1 MNIRH
6 KKILIAFSTIAIAY
20 GVNTIAFAAKE
31 EAKATKEAP
40 KDSKATDKDAKQ
52 DKAATKEAITLTAD
66 EKSNSAV
73 DLPSIDEIY
82 RDANKAKITNDWG
95 KLIKLSAKDY
105 SSLTAPNKAF
115 EAGKTL
121 SDVAFITVSA
131 EKEIP
136 PAKEVVEI
144 AYNTL
149 AALELPTD
157 IKAEIQLLKEQVSN
171 GSLAGKE
178 LRKKMDTLLA
188 ETVSKIEQDTNP
200 AIKDS
205 GSLVLAAGY
214 FKVLYLGA
222 LTVSAYDKPTPE
234 QLQMFKWDNLTA
246 YFLDYFTNKASAE
259 YKDNASVKSLVAA
272 LQEISPI
279 VNKKR
284 EDINKDDVAKIA
296 KALMP
301 LFG

>member
-1 MNIRH
+1 MNIKKR
-6 KKILIAFSTIAIAY
+6 KILIAFSTIAIAC
-20 GVNTIAFAAKE
+20 GLSTTTFAAKE
-31 EAKATKEAP
+31 AKKEAKKEVKTTKEA
-40 KDSKATDKDAKQ
+40 KQ
-52 DKAATKEAITLTAD
+52 DVKEGKEAITLTDAD
-66 EKSNSAV
+66 KNAPLY
-73 DLPSIDEIY
+73 LPGIDEIH
-82 RDANKAKITNDWG
+82 RDAQNAKITNDWG

-105 SSLTAPNKAF
+105 AGLTAPNKAF

-131 EKEIP
+131 EKGVP
-136 PAKEVVEI
+136 PSKEVVEI

-149 AALELPTD
+149 ATLALPDD

-171 GSLAGKE
+171 GSLAGKD
-178 LRKKMDTLLA
+178 LRKKVDSLLA
-188 ETVSKIEQDTNP
+188 ETVSKIEQDQNP

-214 FKVLYLGA
+214 FKAFYLGA
-222 LTVSAYDKPTPE
+222 LTVSGYDKPTPE
-234 QLQMFKWDNLTA
+234 QLQMFQWDALTA

-259 YKDNASVKSLVAA
+259 YKDNDTVKSFVAA
-272 LQEISPI
+272 LQEITPI

-284 EDINKDDVAKIA
+284 EDINKDDVTKIA

>member
-1 MNIRH
+1 MNIRNR
-6 KKILIAFSTIAIAY
+6 KILIAFSTIAIAY
-20 GVNTIAFAAKE
+20 GVNTTAFAAEDAKKE
-31 EAKATKEAP
+31 VKATTEAT
-40 KDSKATDKDAKQ
+40 KDAAKDAKV
-52 DKAATKEAITLTAD
+52 ATKAPITLTED
-66 EKSNSAV
+66 DKNNSFP
-73 DLPSIDEIY
+73 DLPGIEEIHQ
-82 RDANKAKITNDWG
+82 DAKNANITNDWG

-121 SDVAFITVSA
+121 SDVTFITISA
-131 EKEIP
+131 EKDVAP
-136 PAKEVVEI
+136 SKEVVEI

-149 AALELPTD
+149 AALELPND
-157 IKAEIQLLKEQVSN
+157 IKAEIQLLKEQASN
-171 GSLAGKE
+171 GSLAGKD
-178 LRKKMDTLLA
+178 LRKKIDTLLT
-188 ETVSKIEQDTNP
+188 ETVSKIEQDPNP

-214 FKVLYLGA
+214 FKALYLGA
-222 LTVSAYDKPTPE
+222 LTVSAYDKPTAD
-234 QLQMFKWDNLTA
+234 QLKMFKWDFLTA

-259 YKDNASVKSLVAA
+259 YKDNATVKSFVSA